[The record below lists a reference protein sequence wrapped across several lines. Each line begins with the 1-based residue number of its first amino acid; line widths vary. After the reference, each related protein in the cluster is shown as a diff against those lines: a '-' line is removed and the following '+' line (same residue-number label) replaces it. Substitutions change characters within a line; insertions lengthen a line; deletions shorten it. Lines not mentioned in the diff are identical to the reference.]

1 MAQMTPQNKRDT
13 LQLWGVRL
21 LVLTI
26 LDFKTY
32 HIVSERP
39 LQAGDTVLVWNDD
52 ALEWRVRQAYLNE
65 SVLTER
71 TLEHLT
77 PTMLADLRMD
87 TLRDHLAV
95 KFLGP

>member
-13 LQLWGVRL
+13 LHLWGVRL

-32 HIVSERP
+32 HLVSERP
-39 LQAGDTVLVWNDD
+39 LQVGDTVLVWNDD
-52 ALEWRVRQAYLNE
+52 ALEWRVRKAYLNE
-65 SVLTER
+65 SVLKEC

-77 PTMLADLRMD
+77 PTMLADLRMG
-87 TLRDHLAV
+87 TLMDHLSI
-95 KFLGP
+95 KFIDP